1 MSALVTQTATPLE
14 KVPGLGEGLVEKLNA
29 GGVTTVEA
37 LADMTPEQLE
47 AIEGIGPK
55 TVEKISLA
63 VNNYFASLETGE
75 AAPLGEETDATA
87 GLTVEEPAPETAAE
101 VDAAEFED
109 AEAPV
114 EAAAASNR
122 RNQKNRVVSLGR
134 SSGREN
140 NLHWITPG
148 LAVEARLGETRTYNL
163 RFRS

>member
-1 MSALVTQTATPLE
+1 LE

-75 AAPLGEETDATA
+75 AAPLGEETDATG
-87 GLTVEEPAPETAAE
+87 GLTGEESAPESAAG
-101 VDAAEFED
+101 VAPAEFED

-114 EAAAASNR
+114 EAAAEAEEAPA
-122 RNQKNRVVSLGR
+122 QPQ
-134 SSGREN
+134 
-140 NLHWITPG
+140 PG
-148 LAVEARLGETRTYNL
+148 AGSETSAQEPSAEEAAHETKETE
-163 RFRS
+163 